1 MDGQFVLTAKRDFP
15 RTGGLTIGYPSKEL
29 ALAAAEIIRHL
40 WATVRITAPDGSLL
54 LQWETA
60 DIQDSETRMSGRAQ
74 I

>member
-1 MDGQFVLTAKRDFP
+1 MDGQFVLTAKRDSP

-40 WATVRITAPDGSLL
+40 SATVRITAPDGSLL

-60 DIQDSETRMSGRAQ
+60 DIPDSETRMNERAQ